1 LENKEEL
8 ENTISKIDTIIGLD
22 FDTPEFENFLDGIA
36 KSNDLQRAILE
47 KEQEISQRKEQIE
60 YKKGYL
66 EVQLQLILY
75 N

>member
-1 LENKEEL
+1 MESKEEL
-8 ENTISKIDTIIGLD
+8 ENTISKIDNTIGLD
-22 FDTPEFENFLDGIA
+22 FDTPEFESFLDGIS

-66 EVQLQLILY
+66 EVI
-75 N
+75 